1 MPSVASLLLLLGLPL
16 YSSLLGPV
24 ATSRSVLSSR
34 SALGAAHG
42 RVPCTVME
50 ETASETETATTAA
63 ASLEEKMAKWEAS
76 EEEQRS
82 KTLGGNL
89 PLVGMPGKPGRMT
102 RTDQPTKMDGFDIG
116 MAISGVILV
125 PLTLAIFAFP
135 FLIGNIDVNS
145 VGPPPTQ

>member
-1 MPSVASLLLLLGLPL
+1 
-16 YSSLLGPV
+16 
-24 ATSRSVLSSR
+24 
-34 SALGAAHG
+34 
-42 RVPCTVME
+42 
-50 ETASETETATTAA
+50 
-63 ASLEEKMAKWEAS
+63 MAKWEAS